1 MCIIKNTR
9 CRSARPEGEL
19 LSKRSAGDAEPTYKN
34 MLTGGLRGMRTM
46 AQTCALKK
54 GLRQSSRPRPVRM
67 IDVIF
72 LLRDFHRFMVETAVA
87 SNRTLY
93 SYRCCVVTGGDD
105 TSTHPSA
112 LTTITRYSRVKKV
125 SLAIHSFIPTVPWD
139 LSVFHRDV
147 FTRVQNT
154 LFSTYIK
161 PRVISP
167 LFD

>member
-9 CRSARPEGEL
+9 CQSARPEGEL

-54 GLRQSSRPRPVRM
+54 GLRQSSRPVRM

-72 LLRDFHRFMVETAVA
+72 LPRDFHRFMVETAVA

-125 SLAIHSFIPTVPWD
+125 SLAIHSFIPTVHHGTYR
-139 LSVFHRDV
+139 F
-147 FTRVQNT
+147 FTATCLRACKI
-154 LFSTYIK
+154 LFSVLILN
-161 PRVISP
+161 PG
-167 LFD
+167 